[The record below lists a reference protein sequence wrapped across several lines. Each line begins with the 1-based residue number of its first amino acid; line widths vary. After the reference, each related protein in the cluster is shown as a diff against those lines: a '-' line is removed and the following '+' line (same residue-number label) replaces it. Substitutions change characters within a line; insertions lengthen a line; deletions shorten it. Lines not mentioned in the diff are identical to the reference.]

1 MSVDG
6 LNALSRTARSAGGQT
21 QCRWSQRFVPDSSL
35 RWRSNSTLLARRLC
49 VPPRSPHNPGLRA
62 AAAQSPRTAVAS
74 TGLIPCFFRRRW
86 RTRRCRQPAY
96 LPVPL
101 TLSWLRLSRNHGA
114 PAASIRS
121 VLIAWVLDGAAAKAK
136 AETKQCPRGT
146 SEATPTPMVTEIHE
160 LCKPKHVQQGT
171 PNQKN

>member
-101 TLSWLRLSRNHGA
+101 TLLA
-114 PAASIRS
+114 T
-121 VLIAWVLDGAAAKAK
+121 LIAESRRAGGVDSFGSDCLGVGW
-136 AETKQCPRGT
+136 C
-146 SEATPTPMVTEIHE
+146 
-160 LCKPKHVQQGT
+160 CCQGKGR
-171 PNQKN
+171 NQTVPARYI